1 MIYFKFQMD
10 FSSFILKPCFY
21 SLLNL
26 CRVRHK
32 LIIVYRPELSGRLL
46 LFDSFRVKI
55 SARSAFTS
63 GLMQFE
69 TFPQLLQVGET
80 VHVADTFLLTTK
92 YPTEVSIPPTIRR
105 RPVVLKNSFLFMVM
119 KTEDRRRET
128 EVLVFTDILNSYFKF
143 LIHYCC

>member
-1 MIYFKFQMD
+1 M
-10 FSSFILKPCFY
+10 
-21 SLLNL
+21 
-26 CRVRHK
+26 
-32 LIIVYRPELSGRLL
+32 RLL
-46 LFDSFRVKI
+46 LASLVVPGLKPGVIQIDSYGVI
-55 SARSAFTS
+55 SPLVSFTS

-92 YPTEVSIPPTIRR
+92 YPAEVSIPPTIRR